1 MSQVDNILDF
11 WFGKKDEEDYEKGR
25 AIWFTK
31 YPDINFDRE
40 IQVRFMEDYNKAAA
54 GKLDQWK
61 ETPHGCLALILLLDQ
76 FPRNMFRGNPQAFA
90 TDPQALFLAQ
100 YAISK
105 GFDRELL
112 KIQRWFIYLPFEHS
126 ENLEHQRQA
135 VELFRQL
142 GNDPDSVYMTSSAVQ
157 HLEVIECFGRFPH
170 RNAIFCRATTPE
182 EAKFLEGPNSSF

>member
-1 MSQVDNILDF
+1 MSQVDKILDF
-11 WFGKKDEEDYEKGR
+11 WFGKKDEEDYGKNR

-31 YPDINFDRE
+31 DPDPKFDRE
-40 IQVRFMEDYNKAAA
+40 IKARFMEDYEKAAV

-61 ETPHGCLALILLLDQ
+61 ETPHSCLALILLLDQ
-76 FPRNMFRGNPQAFA
+76 FPRNMFRGNPRAFA
-90 TDPQALFLAQ
+90 TDPQALSLAQ
-100 YAISK
+100 YAIAK

-126 ENLEHQRQA
+126 ENLEHQQQA

-157 HLEVIECFGRFPH
+157 HLEVIERFGRFPH
-170 RNAIFCRATTPE
+170 RNAIFHRATTPE
-182 EAKFLEGPNSSF
+182 EAEFLKQPNSSF